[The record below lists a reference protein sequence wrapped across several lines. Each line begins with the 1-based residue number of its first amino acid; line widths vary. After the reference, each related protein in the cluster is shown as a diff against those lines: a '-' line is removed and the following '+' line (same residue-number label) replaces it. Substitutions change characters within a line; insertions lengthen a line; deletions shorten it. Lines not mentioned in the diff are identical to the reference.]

1 MWRASRT
8 ERTEWWPGQRG
19 FTLIEVLVALAV
31 FAIASLIAYRGLDAV
46 ASTKSALDRD
56 IRFWRELG
64 LVFDR
69 MEADFLQ
76 TLPHPLRADQETFTT
91 PLRGSSAGSDSA
103 NGGFVVEFARHDGN
117 RPPVHVLYRCER
129 GELSLRL
136 APIND
141 SVKAAGNSAA
151 APEVHVLLKGV
162 EQCDIAF
169 LNAANA
175 WLPEWSGDQSSIQAQ
190 TRPRAIRFRLSLPG
204 RGQFERIYYLP

>member
-8 ERTEWWPGQRG
+8 ERRPGQRG
-19 FTLIEVLVALAV
+19 FTLLEVLVALSV

-69 MEADFLQ
+69 MEADFPQ
-76 TLPHPLRADQETFTT
+76 SLPHPLRADKETFTT
-91 PLRGSSAGSDSA
+91 PLRGSSAGSDA
-103 NGGFVVEFARHDGN
+103 DNGGFVLEFARHDGN
-117 RPPVHVLYRCER
+117 RPPVHVLYRCDR

-136 APIND
+136 APING
-141 SVKAAGNSAA
+141 SVASVEQAGNGRA
-151 APEVHVLLKGV
+151 APEVHVLLKSV
-162 EQCDIAF
+162 EHCDIAF

-175 WLPEWSGDQSSIQAQ
+175 WLPEWSGEQTP
-190 TRPRAIRFRLSLPG
+190 TRPRAIRLRLNLTG